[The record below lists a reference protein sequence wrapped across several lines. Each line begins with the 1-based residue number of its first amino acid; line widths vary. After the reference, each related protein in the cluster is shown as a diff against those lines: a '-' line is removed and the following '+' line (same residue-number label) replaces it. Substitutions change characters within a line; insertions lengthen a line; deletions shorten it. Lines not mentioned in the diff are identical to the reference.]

1 MPVAA
6 VMTPIPRDPNRH
18 PQPEAPQVRL
28 GPTGIDDDTAVRL
41 VDDISLF
48 QVASVVLYKYLAHK
62 AINAYIGVHG
72 YNDQEVATA
81 TG

>member
-1 MPVAA
+1 MRKEVSQDGIRLREFSGLE
-6 VMTPIPRDPNRH
+6 VLF
-18 PQPEAPQVRL
+18 PQ
-28 GPTGIDDDTAVRL
+28 
-41 VDDISLF
+41 
-48 QVASVVLYKYLAHK
+48 ASVVLHKYLAHK